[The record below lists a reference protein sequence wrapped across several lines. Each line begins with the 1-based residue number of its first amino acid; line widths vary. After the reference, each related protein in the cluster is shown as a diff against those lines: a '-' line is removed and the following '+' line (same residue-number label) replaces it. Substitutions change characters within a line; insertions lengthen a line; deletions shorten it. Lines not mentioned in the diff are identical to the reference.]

1 MGEKKKDDKKGLDEK
16 EIRKV
21 AQKIVDISK
30 ATARVDTGALK
41 RSISY
46 TYVKGVLIF
55 RQIYYGQFKNNSQL
69 EKNAAKLVPRGV
81 EWKIIYTSFGG
92 ETIEIGRTRSGRAT
106 QKSVINTLLSGSTT
120 AIKKLIAKNKA
131 KRAAKAKE

>member
-1 MGEKKKDDKKGLDEK
+1 MAEKKDEKKGLDEK

-30 ATARVDTGALK
+30 STARVDTGALK

-46 TYVKGVLIF
+46 TYVRGVVIF

-92 ETIEIGRTRSGRAT
+92 ETIEIGKTRAGRAS
-106 QKSVINTLLSGSTT
+106 QRSVINTLLSGSTT
-120 AIKKLIAKNKA
+120 AIKKLIARNKA
-131 KRAAKAKE
+131 KRAKKD

>member
-1 MGEKKKDDKKGLDEK
+1 MAEKDKKKDPLDEK

-46 TYVKGVLIF
+46 TYVKKVVIF

-69 EKNAAKLVPRGV
+69 EKNAAKLIPRGV

-92 ETIEIGRTRSGRAT
+92 ETIEIGRTRSGRAS
-106 QKSVINTLLSGSTT
+106 QRSIISTLLSGSTT
-120 AIKKLIAKNKA
+120 AIKKLIARNKA
-131 KRAAKAKE
+131 KRAAKEKD

>member
-1 MGEKKKDDKKGLDEK
+1 MAEKDKKKDDLDEK

-46 TYVKGVLIF
+46 TYVKKVVIF

-69 EKNAAKLVPRGV
+69 EKNAAKLIPRGV

-92 ETIEIGRTRSGRAT
+92 ETIEIGRTRSGRAS
-106 QKSVINTLLSGSTT
+106 QRSVISTLLSGSTT
-120 AIKKLIAKNKA
+120 AIKKLIARNKA
-131 KRAAKAKE
+131 KRAAKEKD

>member
-1 MGEKKKDDKKGLDEK
+1 MAEKDKKKDALDEK

-21 AQKIVDISK
+21 AQKVVDISK

-46 TYVKGVLIF
+46 TYVKKVVIF

-69 EKNAAKLVPRGV
+69 EKNAAKLIPRGV

-92 ETIEIGRTRSGRAT
+92 ETIEIGRTRSGRAS
-106 QKSVINTLLSGSTT
+106 QRSIISTLLSGSTT

-131 KRAAKAKE
+131 KRAAKAKD